1 MTNEIKK
8 IQSLY
13 DEFKEAEQVYEQQ
26 IHNNPKYQNAYNKL
40 NVDHDEEAWI
50 IQKIGYCAAMHTV
63 CGGLKDAF
71 SDSLK

>member
-1 MTNEIKK
+1 MSEEVKK

-26 IHNNPKYQNAYNKL
+26 IRSNPKYQTAYKKL
-40 NVDHDEEAWI
+40 NVDHDEEALI
-50 IQKIGYCAAMHTV
+50 IQKMGYCAAMHTV

-71 SDSLK
+71 SDSLQ